1 MNTDLNRI
9 PISRVG
15 GWYLLVLLSL
25 VSRCV
30 LFSNENDFMASYFAS
45 PLVVSVILK
54 KIWCSASTLL
64 CTFVLVFS
72 TKLFTCALR
81 RQIWVFSCTLT
92 FSMRPGC
99 ALFRNGPVREVARY
113 PLFSVM
119 HHFQWSPDCISR
131 HVQACL
137 RFHDWLDP
145 IFLQMCGCQGRS
157 YDINQNLSLIHIW
170 RCRRVP

>member
-1 MNTDLNRI
+1 M
-9 PISRVG
+9 RVVHWEIVVPFSG
-15 GWYLLVLLSL
+15 ILFMVRLVGCHSKKFQVQL
-25 VSRCV
+25 
-30 LFSNENDFMASYFAS
+30 SNENDFMASYFAS

-119 HHFQWSPDCISR
+119 HHFQGWIPTS
-131 HVQACL
+131 
-137 RFHDWLDP
+137 
-145 IFLQMCGCQGRS
+145 
-157 YDINQNLSLIHIW
+157 
-170 RCRRVP
+170 

>member
-45 PLVVSVILK
+45 PVVVFVILK
-54 KIWCSASTLL
+54 KIWYSASTLL

-113 PLFSVM
+113 PLFFCYAPLPGLDSNKLKSNPRSAA
-119 HHFQWSPDCISR
+119 Q
-131 HVQACL
+131 
-137 RFHDWLDP
+137 HDTLIANP
-145 IFLQMCGCQGRS
+145 IAFP
-157 YDINQNLSLIHIW
+157 IHNLIILY
-170 RCRRVP
+170 

>member
-1 MNTDLNRI
+1 M
-9 PISRVG
+9 
-15 GWYLLVLLSL
+15 
-25 VSRCV
+25 RCV

-45 PLVVSVILK
+45 PVVVFVILK

-119 HHFQWSPDCISR
+119 HHFQSPATFFTVYSIQYCVR
-131 HVQACL
+131 T
-137 RFHDWLDP
+137 
-145 IFLQMCGCQGRS
+145 
-157 YDINQNLSLIHIW
+157 NLTAQLTA
-170 RCRRVP
+170 

>member
-9 PISRVG
+9 PLSRVG
-15 GWYLLVLLSL
+15 GWYLLVLISIL

-45 PLVVSVILK
+45 PVVVSVILK
-54 KIWCSASTLL
+54 KIWYSASTLL

-92 FSMRPGC
+92 FPC
-99 ALFRNGPVREVARY
+99 ARGALYFETA
-113 PLFSVM
+113 
-119 HHFQWSPDCISR
+119 Q
-131 HVQACL
+131 
-137 RFHDWLDP
+137 
-145 IFLQMCGCQGRS
+145 
-157 YDINQNLSLIHIW
+157 
-170 RCRRVP
+170 

>member
-1 MNTDLNRI
+1 
-9 PISRVG
+9 
-15 GWYLLVLLSL
+15 
-25 VSRCV
+25 
-30 LFSNENDFMASYFAS
+30 MASYFAS
-45 PLVVSVILK
+45 PVVVFVILK
-54 KIWCSASTLL
+54 KIWYSASTLL

-119 HHFQWSPDCISR
+119 HHFQGWIPTS
-131 HVQACL
+131 
-137 RFHDWLDP
+137 
-145 IFLQMCGCQGRS
+145 
-157 YDINQNLSLIHIW
+157 
-170 RCRRVP
+170 

>member
-1 MNTDLNRI
+1 
-9 PISRVG
+9 
-15 GWYLLVLLSL
+15 
-25 VSRCV
+25 
-30 LFSNENDFMASYFAS
+30 MASYFAS

-119 HHFQWSPDCISR
+119 HHFQCCVSHKIKNSNNKSKSKTK
-131 HVQACL
+131 QFNKEYT
-137 RFHDWLDP
+137 RFDLYYFRARDGS
-145 IFLQMCGCQGRS
+145 C
-157 YDINQNLSLIHIW
+157 
-170 RCRRVP
+170 